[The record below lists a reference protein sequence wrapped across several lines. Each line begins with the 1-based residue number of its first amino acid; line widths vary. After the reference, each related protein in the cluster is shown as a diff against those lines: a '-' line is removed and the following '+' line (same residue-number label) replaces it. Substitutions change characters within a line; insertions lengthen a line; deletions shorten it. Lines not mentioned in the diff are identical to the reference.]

1 MRPARRS
8 LAACGLALLLA
19 PACTLEFHE
28 VAPASDAAESVADDG
43 PDGGCPD
50 GELWCDEACVDPA
63 ASPIHCGACGVVCG
77 THGRCVLGL
86 CVCDPEYAWCPGGC
100 TRLDS
105 DRANCGACGAAC
117 AVGQSC
123 RRGACL

>member
-1 MRPARRS
+1 MKPARPT
-8 LAACGLALLLA
+8 LAPCGLALLLA
-19 PACTLEFHE
+19 AGCTLEFHE
-28 VAPASDAAESVADDG
+28 VGLADAAE
-43 PDGGCPD
+43 PDAEDRTDCGCAD
-50 GELWCDEACVDPA
+50 GELCCDETCVDPDT
-63 ASPIHCGACGVVCG
+63 SPTHCGACDVVCG
-77 THGRCVLGL
+77 THGQCVLGQ

-105 DRANCGACGAAC
+105 DRENCGACGAAC